1 MRMLITCILAAALM
15 SLFPHVSSG
24 ESVDQLVNRDDDY
37 YAHIANAEDDELKFN
52 RSRETE
58 GFSCGAYKVAVGDV
72 DNDGILD
79 LAVSYN
85 NTDAISVLKGDGKFG
100 FALTGIYHHP
110 TDPVGNTANLT
121 VVDID
126 GDGNLDIAAAIHER
140 QLLDYRD
147 MNIPEEEIRLG
158 WQGRVQLYR
167 NRGNGTFFPIKRYQT
182 PSAGKGVRVV
192 DIDNDGIRDLVYVA
206 RGVSYI
212 RGDLKKGGRLII
224 RKGYGN
230 FKFGSFKMGL
240 AGSSAYRVET
250 VDVNGDGFL
259 DFFCPNERA
268 KTVTYFI
275 NPGKDIFADGVSL
288 TPRKI
293 IVTPMEHSA
302 VLKPIDRPGNHFNAN
317 DARVA
322 DFTGDGKSDA
332 LIVWMDQAA
341 LQVQRGD
348 GAGNFNHHS
357 IIQAGSDAGFFGI
370 GDLDHD
376 RDIDF
381 VVTHW
386 QQEFVSVG
394 LNDGMGHF
402 SLKQYPA
409 GNGSYGVAV
418 ADFDRDGNLDFVTAN
433 YRAKSMNL
441 YQGKGDG
448 DFTGRGELPGELR
461 LSSGKWSLQESQ

>member
-1 MRMLITCILAAALM
+1 MRVLTTATLALSLM
-15 SLFPHVSSG
+15 SLFLCTSAG
-24 ESVDQLVNRDDDY
+24 EAADKPVVRDDDY
-37 YAHIANAEDDELKFN
+37 YARIANAEDDELKFD
-52 RSRETE
+52 RPRETE
-58 GFSCGAYKVAVGDV
+58 GFVCGAYKVAAGDL
-72 DNDGILD
+72 DGDGILD

-100 FALTGIYHHP
+100 FTLTGVYHHP

-121 VVDID
+121 IVDID
-126 GDGNLDIAAAIHER
+126 EDGHLDIAVAIHER

-147 MNIPEEEIRLG
+147 KSIPEEEIRKG

-167 NRGNGTFFPIKRYQT
+167 NRGNGTFAPVKRYQT
-182 PSAGKGVRVV
+182 PSAGKAVRAV

-212 RGDLKKGGRLII
+212 RGDLKGGRLII
-224 RKGYGN
+224 RKGYGD
-230 FKFGSFKMGL
+230 FKFGPFKMGR
-240 AGSSAYRVET
+240 AGSSAYNVQT

-268 KTVTYFI
+268 RTVTYFI
-275 NPGKDIFADGVSL
+275 NPGKDIFAEGVEL

-293 IVTPMEHSA
+293 IVTPAEHTD
-302 VLKPIDRPGNHFNAN
+302 VLKLIDRPGGHFNAN
-317 DARVA
+317 DARIA
-322 DFTGDGKSDA
+322 DFTGDGKHDA

-348 GAGNFNHHS
+348 GKGNFSHYT
-357 IIQAGSDAGFFGI
+357 IFQAGKDAAFFGLGDFDHD
-370 GDLDHD
+370 GDL
-376 RDIDF
+376 DF

-394 LNDGMGHF
+394 LNDGKGHF
-402 SLKQYPA
+402 TLKQYPA

-433 YRAKSMNL
+433 YREQSMNL

-448 DFTGRGELPGELR
+448 DFTGKGKLPGELR
-461 LSSGKWSLQESQ
+461 LSGGKWNLQDLQ